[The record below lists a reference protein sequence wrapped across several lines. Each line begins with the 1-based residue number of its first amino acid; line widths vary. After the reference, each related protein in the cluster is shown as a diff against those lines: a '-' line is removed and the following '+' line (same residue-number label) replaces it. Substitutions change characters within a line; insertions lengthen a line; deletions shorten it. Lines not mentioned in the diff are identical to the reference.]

1 MLSLSVDMTEAIQNS
16 FMEQEELSYVW
27 IQKLDSVGVV
37 KVSDLNE
44 LDLDTLLELRAF
56 NNNKELHIFWFEDE
70 FRAVMTVKENEDCFY
85 EEKQLLRKKFG
96 DYITMRHYIS
106 YQEDGQAYI
115 SNTAICDYNK

>member
-56 NNNKELHIFWFEDE
+56 NNNKELHIF
-70 FRAVMTVKENEDCFY
+70 
-85 EEKQLLRKKFG
+85 
-96 DYITMRHYIS
+96 
-106 YQEDGQAYI
+106 
-115 SNTAICDYNK
+115 